1 MMRIGELESRS
12 GIPRS
17 RIHYYILEGLL
28 HPPRKT
34 GKTMAYYDDSHLARI
49 EEIERL
55 KMELLQENNKFR
67 VPSSL
72 LRYRLKERH
81 SNPSATATDEIS
93 LQEMDLERGQRRKAE
108 ILETAQKLF
117 FQHGYY
123 HTSLRD
129 IAREV
134 GISPSAIY
142 LYFPDKRE
150 LFAAVIQNVIESL
163 NRDVRFFMTQEGDP
177 LKNFRSFFQVYLDYY
192 PKLGEI
198 VNQLRAGIAIN
209 DHWALDNLRRIYFD
223 ISSIAIAGVK
233 VGMEVGLFRELDPE
247 LLAYYL
253 IAVTESAFR
262 YKFVDG
268 RRSNEEAFALFFDV
282 VYNGIGSLNRG
293 DQGSASPGELG
304 ETGVQD
310 GTGEPDEI
318 GEPEEET

>member
-1 MMRIGELESRS
+1 MKQKRMMRINELERRS

-17 RIHYYILEGLL
+17 RIHYYIREGLL

-34 GKTMAYYDDSHLARI
+34 GKTMAYYDESHLARI
-49 EEIERL
+49 DEIERL
-55 KMELLQENNKFR
+55 KMELIRENRKYR
-67 VPSSL
+67 VPATL
-72 LRYRLKERH
+72 LRYKLKERQ
-81 SNPSATATDEIS
+81 SSSPSIATEDFF
-93 LQEMDLERGQRRKAE
+93 LQEWDYDRGKRRKGE
-108 ILETAQKLF
+108 ILDTAQRLF

-150 LFAAVIQNVIESL
+150 LFAAVIQNVIDDL
-163 NRDVRFFMTQEGDP
+163 NREVKAFLAREGDP
-177 LKNFRSFFQVYLDYY
+177 LKNFQSFFRVYLNYY

-209 DHWALDNLRRIYFD
+209 DKWALDNLRSIYHD
-223 ISSIAIAGVK
+223 ISKIAITGVK
-233 VGMEVGLFRELDPE
+233 VGMDVGLFRELDAE

-268 RRSNEEAFALFFDV
+268 RRSEQEAFAFFFDV
-282 VYNGIGSLNRG
+282 VYNGIGYPKKDDGRSDDHRE
-293 DQGSASPGELG
+293 PGETDKSSA
-304 ETGVQD
+304 ES
-310 GTGEPDEI
+310 
-318 GEPEEET
+318 